1 MPAGA
6 NQPVLRVAHVVLQLD
21 RGGMEKLLV
30 EFAQHANR
38 QQFDLRFVSLSGR
51 GALAAEIEAC
61 GWPVTALEEPPGLR
75 PGMIERLRRLFRK
88 WEIDIVHTHN
98 TKPLLY
104 AGPAARLAG
113 VPVVVH
119 TAHGQRYGS
128 SRPHTWMFVLAC
140 RTANRVVCVSHDSA
154 RLRLREGVPSA
165 KTCTIWNGINV
176 SRFSCRGPNPDGPAV
191 LVARLVPEKS
201 VETLLRAAALALRAE
216 PSFRLEIVGDGPRF
230 AALNQLAR
238 DLGISRQVSFLGEV
252 AEVGDLLGRAR
263 MFVLPSLTEGI
274 SLSLLEA
281 MAQGL
286 PVVATAV
293 GGTPE
298 VVVDGQSGLLVPPV
312 DPAALAA
319 AMLRIWSD
327 PELSRRMG
335 AAARQRVEQDFNVAI
350 TTANYESLYQEL
362 SRARRAGAWRRRV
375 AEPAV

>member
-30 EFAQHANR
+30 EFARHANR
-38 QQFDLRFVSLSGR
+38 QQFDLRFISLSGR

-75 PGMIERLRRLFRK
+75 PGMIHRLGHLFRQWK
-88 WEIDIVHTHN
+88 IDVVHTHN

-104 AGPAARLAG
+104 AGPAARLAR

-128 SRPHTWMFVLAC
+128 SRLHTWMFVLAC
-140 RTANRVVCVSHDSA
+140 RTADRVVCVSHDSA
-154 RLRLREGVPSA
+154 RLRLREGISA
-165 KTCTIWNGINV
+165 SKICTIWNGIDV
-176 SRFSCRGPNPDGPAV
+176 SRFSYHGPNVQGPAV

-201 VETLLRAAALALRAE
+201 VPTLLRATAVILRTAS
-216 PSFRLEIVGDGPRF
+216 SFRLEIAGDGPQF
-230 AALNQLAR
+230 AALKQLAC
-238 DLGISRQVSFLGEV
+238 DLGISRQVCFLGEV
-252 AEVGDLLGRAR
+252 AEISDLLQRAR
-263 MFVLPSLTEGI
+263 MVVLPSLTEGI

-286 PVVATAV
+286 PVVATGV
-293 GGTPE
+293 GGTLE
-298 VVVDGQSGLLVPPV
+298 VVDDGQSGLLVPPA
-312 DPAALAA
+312 DPARLAA

-335 AAARQRVEQDFNVAI
+335 AVGRQRVEKDFDVAS
-350 TTANYESLYQEL
+350 TTKNYESLYQEL
-362 SRARRAGAWRRRV
+362 SRAGLGGTWRGGV
-375 AEPAV
+375 VKTAC